1 MSAVQLRKVSKV
13 RGAGRHAVQALHAV
27 TLAVEPGELV
37 LLEGPSGAG
46 KTTLLCIAAGLLT
59 PNEGEVDL
67 AGRSL
72 ATLSAAERRAHRAR
86 NVGFVF
92 QRGNLLDGLSVREN
106 VLVAAEIAGVPG
118 ESGEKRTDRLL
129 AVLGVDHL
137 AERRPPELSG
147 GEEHR
152 VAVARALVHR
162 PAVVFADEPTG
173 NLDGASGQ
181 AVGEALS
188 ELARADAVAVIVAT
202 HDTRLRRFADRRLSI
217 VDGRVHPAEG

>member
-1 MSAVQLRKVSKV
+1 MSAVRLVDVGKV
-13 RGAGRHAVQALHAV
+13 RGAGRHAVQALRAV
-27 TLAVEPGELV
+27 TLAIEPGEFV

-46 KTTLLCIAAGLLT
+46 KTTLLSVSAGLLT
-59 PNEGEVDL
+59 PDEGDVTL

-72 ATLSAAERRAHRAR
+72 LKLSAAERRAHRAR

-106 VLVAAEIAGVPG
+106 VLVAAEIAGIPRQVG
-118 ESGEKRTDRLL
+118 EEDAAHLL

-137 AERRPPELSG
+137 AERRPDALSG

-181 AVGEALS
+181 AVAEALS
-188 ELARADAVAVIVAT
+188 ELAKADAVAVIVAT
-202 HDTRLRRFADRRLSI
+202 HDERLRRFADRRLSI
-217 VDGRVHPAEG
+217 VDGVVHPTE

>member
-1 MSAVQLRKVSKV
+1 VSAVRLHEVSKV
-13 RGAGRHAVQALHAV
+13 RGAGRHAVQALHGV
-27 TLAVEPGELV
+27 TMAIEPGEFV

-46 KTTLLCIAAGLLT
+46 KTTLLSIAAGLLT
-59 PNEGEVDL
+59 PDAGDVTL

-72 ATLSAAERRAHRAR
+72 GQLTATERRAHRAR

-106 VLVAAEIAGVPG
+106 VLVAAEIAGIPRQV
-118 ESGEKRTDRLL
+118 GEKEASTLL
-129 AVLGVDHL
+129 DALGVGQL
-137 AERRPPELSG
+137 AERRPDALSG

-181 AVGEALS
+181 AVAEALS
-188 ELARADAVAVIVAT
+188 DLTRAEAVAVIVAT
-202 HDTRLRRFADRRLSI
+202 HDARLRRFADRRLLI
-217 VDGRVHPAEG
+217 VDGTVRPTEG